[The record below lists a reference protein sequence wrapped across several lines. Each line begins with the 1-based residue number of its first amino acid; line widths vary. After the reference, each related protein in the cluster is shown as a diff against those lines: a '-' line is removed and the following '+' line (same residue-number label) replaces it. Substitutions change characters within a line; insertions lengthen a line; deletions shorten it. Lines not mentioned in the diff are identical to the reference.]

1 MPLLDTSTI
10 QRPQRWD
17 VPFSSVMSDADVD
30 RVLAMSPFSRL
41 DPNRF
46 SSKISLRGILQNDC
60 RLVRSQP
67 GDIVIRRGD
76 WGNSAFFIQSG
87 SVRVELEAEENPLPM
102 AMLGRLETKRKTLFQ
117 SIAQLWRNHRQPEV
131 RDVQQE
137 RLDSRIARAGH
148 GENARI
154 YLQDVPAVLE
164 RYKTTKI
171 AAGHFFGEL
180 AALGRMPRSAT
191 VFADGETELLEIR
204 WQGLRDI
211 LRKDDELRSQID
223 DNFRRHGLTTFL
235 RNASLFQHLT
245 DQQMEGLVATAKL
258 ETFGRYDSVGTFKQ
272 IADQGVAAGLENEP
286 LIAAEGDYPNGV
298 VLIRSGLARLSRRY
312 HNGHRTV
319 GYLTPGQ
326 VYGLD
331 DVAAGWR
338 KSEPQPQANSLRAI
352 GFLTAV
358 VVPTSVVEQL
368 VFEKAGVPAWIGPSG
383 DRRTEVGDRRSEVE
397 GRRSE
402 TAPLHHSITPPLI
415 THHSPPTAP
424 IDTELV
430 EFLVERRFINGTA
443 TMMIDLDRCTRCDDC
458 VRACAAAHDGNPRF
472 LRSGPVHG
480 QYMVANACMHC
491 SDPVCMIECPTGAIH
506 RDLHEGRVVINDATC
521 IGCSACAKNCPHD
534 AIRMVDIRD
543 KDGGFIRDAVTAQP
557 IQKAT
562 KCDLCIDQ
570 LGGPACQR
578 ACPHDALVRVDM
590 RDVETLGEWFRR

>member
-1 MPLLDTSTI
+1 MSLFDTSTI

-17 VPFSSVMSDADVD
+17 VPFSSTMSGGDVD
-30 RVLAMSPFSRL
+30 RVLAMPPFSRL
-41 DPNRF
+41 DPDRF
-46 SSKISLRGILQNDC
+46 SPRVPLRGILRNDC
-60 RLVRSQP
+60 RLLRCLK
-67 GDIVIRRGD
+67 GDLIIRRGD
-76 WGNSAFFIQSG
+76 WGSSAFFVLSG
-87 SVRVELEAEENPLPM
+87 SVRVELETEENPLPV
-102 AMLGRLETKRKTLFQ
+102 AMLGRMESQRKTLFQ

-131 RDVQQE
+131 RDARQE

-148 GENARI
+148 GENAHI
-154 YLQDVPAVLE
+154 YLQDVPAVLDK
-164 RYKTTKI
+164 YKTATI
-171 AAGHFFGEL
+171 GAGQFFGEL

-191 VFADGETELLEIR
+191 VFADGEAELLEIR

-211 LRKDDELRSQID
+211 LRKDDELRGQID
-223 DNFRRHGLTTFL
+223 ANFRKYGLSAFL
-235 RNASLFQHLT
+235 RNAPMFQHLT
-245 DQQMEGLVATAKL
+245 DQQMEGLMAAARL
-258 ETFGRYDSVGTFKQ
+258 ETFGRYDSVGTFMQ
-272 IADQGVAAGLENEP
+272 LADQGVAAGLENEP
-286 LIAAEGDYPNGV
+286 LIAAEGDYPNGAI
-298 VLIRSGLARLSRRY
+298 LIRSGLARLSRQY

-326 VYGLD
+326 AFGLQEL
-331 DVAAGWR
+331 AAGWR
-338 KSEPQPQANSLRAI
+338 NSSPQPLASSLRAI

-358 VVPTSVVEQL
+358 VVPTAVVEEW
-368 VFEKAGVPAWIGPSG
+368 VFEKVGVPA
-383 DRRTEVGDRRSEVE
+383 TEE
-397 GRRSE
+397 GGKRKAE
-402 TAPLHHSITPPLI
+402 GGGTPPALNSQLS
-415 THHSPPTAP
+415 TLDSSP

-443 TMMIDLDRCTRCDDC
+443 TMMINLDRCTRCDDC

-506 RDLHEGRVVINDATC
+506 RELHEGRVVINDATC
-521 IGCSACAKNCPHD
+521 IGCSACAKNCPYD

-543 KDGGFIRDAVTAQP
+543 RKGGFIRDAATAQP

-590 RDVETLGEWFRR
+590 RDVETLGEWFRK

>member
-1 MPLLDTSTI
+1 MSLFDTSKI

-17 VPFSSVMSDADVD
+17 VPLSTAMRKVDVD
-30 RVLAMSPFSRL
+30 RVLSMPPFSRL
-41 DPNRF
+41 DPNKF
-46 SSKISLRGILQNDC
+46 SPRVPLRGILRNDC
-60 RLVRSQP
+60 RLLRCLK
-67 GDIVIRRGD
+67 GDIIIRRGD
-76 WGNSAFFIQSG
+76 WGSSAFFVLSG
-87 SVRVELEAEENPLPM
+87 TVRVELETEENPLPV
-102 AMLGRLETKRKTLFQ
+102 AMLGRMESRRKTLFE
-117 SIAQLWRNHRQPEV
+117 SIAQLWRNHRRPEV
-131 RDVQQE
+131 RDAQQE
-137 RLDSRIARAGH
+137 QLDSRIARAGH
-148 GENARI
+148 GENAHI
-154 YLQDVPAVLE
+154 YLQDVSAVLDK
-164 RYKTTKI
+164 YKT
-171 AAGHFFGEL
+171 ARLGAGQFFGEL

-191 VFADGETELLEIR
+191 VFADGEAELLEIR

-211 LRKDDELRSQID
+211 LRKDDELRGQID
-223 DNFRRHGLTTFL
+223 ANFRKYGLSAFL
-235 RNASLFQHLT
+235 RNAPMFQHLT
-245 DQQMEGLVATAKL
+245 DQQMEGLVAAARL

-272 IADQGVAAGLENEP
+272 LATQGVAAGLENEP
-286 LIAAEGDYPNGV
+286 LIAAEGDYPNGL

-326 VYGLD
+326 AYGLSEL
-331 DVAAGWR
+331 AAGWR
-338 KSEPQPQANSLRAI
+338 NSSPQPLASSLRAI

-358 VVPTSVVEQL
+358 VVPTAVVEKW
-368 VFEKAGVPAWIGPSG
+368 VFEKVGVPA
-383 DRRTEVGDRRSEVE
+383 EVGARRSEVG

-402 TAPLHHSITPPLI
+402 IGGSDSQLSTLNSQPST
-415 THHSPPTAP
+415 TP

-458 VRACAAAHDGNPRF
+458 VRACATAHDGNPRF

-521 IGCSACAKNCPHD
+521 IGCSACAKNCPYD

-543 KDGGFIRDAVTAQP
+543 RNGGFIRDAVTAQP

-590 RDVETLGEWFRR
+590 RDVETLGEWFRK